1 MSQAP
6 QILTQPELTQ
16 RSAQPVCLIQS
27 EEILRV
33 KTPAYNKSK
42 SDLSF
47 LVRQPSASA
56 ICVNDV
62 ELRLEV
68 KFTLSNQTTVKAFY
82 DTGNHATDADKYQPI
97 SQGDTDYGF
106 MPEMLPLQNKCIRN
120 AVLTI
125 NGSSISHRM
134 NEYGYEYCML
144 HGNRKLMNKIG
155 GGINDYSK
163 PSVLSLEQG
172 PGKGAT
178 TTANHQDNELGN
190 FARRFYVENETRAM
204 QRERWLKQFT
214 QDMAT
219 STSARFNG
227 TQTPTF
233 QFVEKLYMGPFGGLQ
248 QAQSFPAWSA
258 ESAKSPGLLHV
269 HNMQLSLAMENNWW
283 RNLYLATVN
292 HNAGANNMATV
303 TDVEIVTA
311 ELMTR
316 WCLPPPRMLSAAIS
330 QSVAYS
336 SYDVLR
342 FVCDSTAASNK
353 YFHDGEGGMEFT
365 LNAVSFP
372 YMPSVFIFSVAPHY
386 GHTSAVIG
394 SAQTKGSAL
403 EAMKEDKRITIT
415 HMDLQINTSSAAVPR
430 RDGKNTTQA
439 HRLNARDLYRMTLEN
454 CASFEDFPYD
464 FEQWYYN
471 CGFVA
476 ITPGQLSGILNSP
489 NIRGGVTLQG
499 NIFCKNLSGHPVNT
513 TKGPLQY
520 DAGANAN
527 DTTVFKNGDDVPMY
541 RCLVSRFYTNRAL
554 VLDSKSGLLT
564 ESTYSAAFQSGLRM
578 GSSG

>member
-33 KTPAYNKSK
+33 ATPSYSNSL

-56 ICVNDV
+56 ILVNDV
-62 ELRLEV
+62 QLRLEV
-68 KFTLSNQTTVKAFY
+68 KFTLSNNATVKAFY
-82 DTGNHATDADKYQPI
+82 FPGTNNTAANKYKPK
-97 SQGDTDYGF
+97 SQADTDYGF
-106 MPEMLPLQNKCIRN
+106 MPQMLPLQNKCIRN

-125 NGSSISHRM
+125 NGSSISHRC
-134 NEYGYEYCML
+134 NEYGVEYCLL

-163 PSVLSLEQG
+163 PSTVQLTNG
-172 PGKGAT
+172 PGA
-178 TTANHQDNELGN
+178 AGN
-190 FARRFYVENETRAM
+190 DARDGYVENPTRAM
-204 QRERWLKQFT
+204 QRKRWVNQFI
-214 QDMAT
+214 QDKNTLSGEFA
-219 STSARFNG
+219 G
-227 TQTPTF
+227 TETPTF
-233 QFVEKLYMGPFGGLQ
+233 QFVEKLYIGPFGGLQ

-269 HNMQLSLAMENNWW
+269 HNMQLSFAMENNWW
-283 RNLYLATVN
+283 RNLYLATSN
-292 HNAGANNMATV
+292 HAVGGNAMATINSV
-303 TDVEIVTA
+303 SIEKA
-311 ELMTR
+311 ELLTR
-316 WCLPPPRMLSAAIS
+316 WVLPPPRMLSAAIS

-336 SYDVLR
+336 SFDVLR
-342 FVCDSTAASNK
+342 FVCDAKNPGI
-353 YFHDGEGGMEFT
+353 HNDGAQDVQFR

-372 YMPSVFIFSVAPHY
+372 YMPSLFVFSVAPHY
-386 GHTSAVIG
+386 AHTSNLVG
-394 SAQTKGSAL
+394 SRATTGCAL
-403 EAMKEDKRITIT
+403 EAMKMDKRISIE
-415 HMDLQINTSSAAVPR
+415 HMDLQINTSSAAIPR
-430 RDGKNTTQA
+430 IDGETSVQA

-464 FEQWYYN
+464 FDDWYYN
-471 CGFVA
+471 CGVVA

-489 NIRGGVTLQG
+489 NIRGGVTIQG
-499 NIFCKNLSGHPVNT
+499 PVHCKNLSGHPINT
-513 TKGPLQY
+513 STTVQAYPH
-520 DAGANAN
+520 AANAN
-527 DTTVFKNGDDVPMY
+527 DTSVLPQNTPVPRY
-541 RCLVSRFYTNRAL
+541 RCLVSGFYCNRAL

-564 ESTYSAAFQSGLRM
+564 ENTYSSAFQSGLRM

>member
-33 KTPAYNKSK
+33 ATPAYANSL

-62 ELRLEV
+62 QLRLQL
-68 KFTLSNQTTVKAFY
+68 KFTLDNNITVKAKY
-82 DTGNHATDADKYQPI
+82 RPGTEPTRGNKYVPFDQ
-97 SQGDTDYGF
+97 SDTDYGF
-106 MPEMLPLQNKCIRN
+106 MPQMLPLQNKCIRN
-120 AVLTI
+120 AVVTI
-125 NGSSISHRM
+125 NGSSISHRC
-134 NEYGYEYCML
+134 NEYGVEYCLL

-163 PSVLSLEQG
+163 PSCINLSAG
-172 PGKGAT
+172 PGHNGGPQRNT
-178 TTANHQDNELGN
+178 
-190 FARRFYVENETRAM
+190 YVENPTRAM
-204 QRERWLKQFT
+204 QHKRWVNQFM
-214 QDMAT
+214 QDKKNTTADV
-219 STSARFNG
+219 NG
-227 TQTPTF
+227 SPETPTF
-233 QFVEKLYMGPFGGLQ
+233 QFVEKLYIGPFGGLQ

-269 HNMQLSLAMENNWW
+269 HNLQISFAMENDWW
-283 RNLYLATVN
+283 RDLYLQTVN
-292 HNAGANNMATV
+292 NAVGALAQAKIRSCKI
-303 TDVEIVTA
+303 ESA
-311 ELMTR
+311 ELLTR
-316 WCLPPPRMLSAAIS
+316 WVLPPPRMLSAAIS

-336 SYDVLR
+336 SFDVLR
-342 FVCDSTAASNK
+342 FVCDAKNPGV
-353 YFHDGEGGMEFT
+353 HDDGAQSVQFR

-372 YMPSVFIFSVAPHY
+372 YMPSLFVFSVCPNYA
-386 GHTSAVIG
+386 HTTDLCGARG
-394 SAQTKGSAL
+394 TNGCAL
-403 EAMKEDKRITIT
+403 EAMKMDKRMTIE
-415 HMDLQINTSSAAVPR
+415 HMDLQINTSSAAIPQMDSIGSV
-430 RDGKNTTQA
+430 QA

-464 FEQWYYN
+464 FDEWYYN

-476 ITPGQLSGILNSP
+476 INPSQLSGILNSP

-499 NIFCKNLSGHPVNT
+499 SIECKNLSGHPINT
-513 TKGPLQY
+513 DTVDHVYPH
-520 DAGANAN
+520 ANGNETNVLPRTAN
-527 DTTVFKNGDDVPMY
+527 VPRY
-541 RCLVSRFYTNRAL
+541 RCLVSGFYCNRAL
-554 VLDSKSGLLT
+554 VLDAKSGLLT
-564 ESTYSAAFQSGLRM
+564 ESTYSSAFAQGLRM